1 MWRSLRR
8 EGECFIVDARLIA
21 FALLRL
27 FFRLS
32 PSDFREKTR
41 LQCLIDDLRR
51 NAEKEK
57 TQQLETFQ
65 EQNRQLTA
73 TIESLQKEL
82 SDRLV
87 AYPFRLIGR
96 SRNWFPLYDNPMWVY
111 LRIDCRVFRLW
122 KICKLLFRSPFFLCP
137 DFFGVVTFPERSP
150 GVIVPQWSRCFRNH
164 TKCTPLYRND
174 NFLCRPSLYH
184 FIVWNN
190 DVFSVR
196 AELNVLR

>member
-1 MWRSLRR
+1 MRR

-96 SRNWFPLYDNPMWVY
+96 SRN
-111 LRIDCRVFRLW
+111 
-122 KICKLLFRSPFFLCP
+122 
-137 DFFGVVTFPERSP
+137 
-150 GVIVPQWSRCFRNH
+150 
-164 TKCTPLYRND
+164 
-174 NFLCRPSLYH
+174 
-184 FIVWNN
+184 
-190 DVFSVR
+190 
-196 AELNVLR
+196 